1 MADTVKCVLKA
12 QLSVNISSLIKFFS
26 SLILNIGYCLSI
38 HIFMLFIL
46 PQKCPF
52 HKSPCQNTHILNKG
66 IHTCIKKL
74 GYKEPLWQGLWGH
87 GAAGGEQGVSI
98 KPRH

>member
-1 MADTVKCVLKA
+1 MCFKSTIICEH
-12 QLSVNISSLIKFFS
+12 IKS
-26 SLILNIGYCLSI
+26 DQV
-38 HIFMLFIL
+38 LFIFDSEYRVL
-46 PQKCPF
+46 FVYTHFHAVYSSPEIRPF

-87 GAAGGEQGVSI
+87 GAAGDEQGVSI